1 MPANLNHRFLNAEKA
16 YRRATS
22 LAEEFECLQV
32 MLREIPK
39 HKGTD
44 KLQAELKKKIS
55 KTRESLEAANKS
67 TGRSGFKLPRQGAGR
82 VVIIGAA
89 NSGKSQLLST
99 LTNATPEIAPYPF
112 TTREPIPGMMKWE
125 DVSIQVVDTAPISA
139 DHYTEETHAL
149 IRSADLVLLLL
160 DLGSDDGA
168 DDLLQVLTRTQNSKT
183 RLGPEST
190 FDPNDIGVT
199 YTKTILA
206 SSKADDVGSSD
217 RREFF
222 EEVFVSSPFEIP
234 FQEFPISA
242 TTGSGISTLSEQI
255 FTALDVVRVYTKDP
269 RKKTPD
275 FDKPYAVR
283 RGTELIDVA
292 KLIHEDLAKNFR
304 SAKVW
309 GANVHDATA
318 VTGDYLV
325 SDKDVVEILCK

>member
-22 LAEEFECLQV
+22 VVEEFECLQV
-32 MLREIPK
+32 MMREIPK

-55 KTRESLEAANKS
+55 KAKESLEAANKS
-67 TGRSGFKLPRQGAGR
+67 TGRSGFRLPRQGAGR
-82 VVIIGAA
+82 VVIIGAP
-89 NSGKSQLLST
+89 NTGKSQLLST
-99 LTNATPEIAPYPF
+99 LTKATPEIAPYPF
-112 TTREPIPGMMKWE
+112 TTREPIPGMMQWE

-139 DHYTEETHAL
+139 DHYTEETRAM

-160 DLGSDDGA
+160 DNGSDDGA
-168 DDLLQVLTRTQNSKT
+168 EDLINVLSRTQNSKT
-183 RLGPEST
+183 RLGCDST

-206 SSKADDVGSSD
+206 SCKMDDIGSSD
-217 RREFF
+217 RHEFF
-222 EEVFVSSPFEIP
+222 EEVLANSPFEIP
-234 FQEFPISA
+234 FRKLRISA
-242 TTGSGISTLSEQI
+242 ATGLGIAALSEQI

-269 RKKTPD
+269 RKKLPD
-275 FDKPYAVR
+275 FDKPYGVR